1 MGENRP
7 QYLSKIGT
15 AGLSCMGYTAIA
27 RAERQGGNALNY
39 REDIEKSKQFI
50 ERNLLEPLT
59 PERIAAEAGYSLF
72 HFCRVF
78 QIVTD
83 STIMEY
89 VRKRRLSRA
98 ALHISQGSKIIDVAM
113 EYGYET
119 ASGFSKAF
127 RKEFSMNPS
136 QYGERISQLKGYVTG
151 NIPIQKTGGT
161 MIQPTIIN
169 RPSIKIAG
177 FGIKT
182 NITDGSFTKDIA
194 AFWTTYDTYNWEKR
208 MYEVLQPKKH
218 GEVGI
223 VLPESRQ
230 GSGLTYLLGVIV
242 EDFDKV
248 EEDMLTVEVPAA
260 TYAVFTTPP
269 IDVTVGGYHGT
280 ANTVDFPQSI
290 RQTWKYIFEV
300 WFPESGYE
308 FDEDKIDFEFYD
320 ERCHFRPDTVME
332 IWIPIK

>member
-1 MGENRP
+1 
-7 QYLSKIGT
+7 LK
-15 AGLSCMGYTAIA
+15 GYTTIA
-27 RAERQGGNALNY
+27 RAERPGGNALNY
-39 REDIEKSKQFI
+39 RHDIEKSIQYI
-50 ERNLLEPLT
+50 EHNLLDPLT
-59 PERIAAEAGYSLF
+59 PECIAAEAGYSLF

-83 STIMEY
+83 FTVMEY
-89 VRKRRLSRA
+89 VRKRRLSLA
-98 ALHISQGSKIIDVAM
+98 AFRISQGSKIIDVAM
-113 EYGYET
+113 DFGYET

-127 RKEFSMNPS
+127 RKEFSLNPS
-136 QYGERISQLKGYVTG
+136 QYVKKMSQLQGYIAG
-151 NIPIQKTGGT
+151 DILIQKTGGI
-161 MIQPTIIN
+161 MIQPIIIN

-182 NITDGSFTKDIA
+182 NITNGTFTKDIA
-194 AFWTTYDTYNWEKR
+194 AFWSNYDTYHWEKR
-208 MYEVLQPKKH
+208 MYEALQPAKH

-230 GSGLTYLLGVIV
+230 SGGLTYLLGVIV

-248 EEDMLTVEVPAA
+248 QPDMLTVEVPAS

-280 ANTVDFPQSI
+280 ANTVDFPNTI
-290 RQTWKYIFEV
+290 RQTWKYIFGV
-300 WFPESGYE
+300 WFPQSGYV
-308 FDEDKIDFEFYD
+308 FDEEKSDFEFYD